1 MTEKSRQK
9 IFIGVLILA
18 MIYGAYNFW
27 PSDQESGKPATTE
40 LSPAAVS
47 KAPAEK
53 SNAGL
58 IDVEAMETLAWGDDP
73 FQTER
78 PAKKVVRLQSQKKP
92 LWNLSGIVYNPSRP
106 MAIINKKT
114 VSVGDI
120 IDKATV
126 RSIENKAVILEYQGV
141 RLTLTVNKG

>member
-18 MIYGAYNFW
+18 TIYGVYNFW
-27 PSDQESGKPATTE
+27 PSDQESGKPATAE

-58 IDVEAMETLAWGDDP
+58 IDVEAMEALAWGDDP
-73 FQTER
+73 FQTESS
-78 PAKKVVRLQSQKKP
+78 AKDIVTPRIEKKP

-120 IDKATV
+120 VNKATV